1 MRGKEKLNP
10 HAHRAGRW
18 LGWLTVWSDPLHP
31 SSRLL
36 SPGCEFGVCE
46 FGVWMERITPP
57 PKKRLGKTENS
68 IIRPPDADATPPA
81 TGKHARH
88 ARRREGHQRCA
99 FRRPFHPSARRAA
112 AHGRQQHVPYDS
124 AWTGRP
130 AGREAVRS
138 GCRSHNP
145 RFRKARSARQTT
157 RWTPKVCIKSPIPS
171 VCTARCCARSTTQG
185 TWRTRRRVPVP
196 QSRAYPQ
203 SAVPDLGDDACV
215 SR

>member
-68 IIRPPDADATPPA
+68 IIRPQMPTPHPPLPESTLGTPDDAKDTKGVHSVA
-81 TGKHARH
+81 HSI
-88 ARRREGHQRCA
+88 
-99 FRRPFHPSARRAA
+99 RRPAI
-112 AHGRQQHVPYDS
+112 
-124 AWTGRP
+124 W
-130 AGREAVRS
+130 
-138 GCRSHNP
+138 
-145 RFRKARSARQTT
+145 
-157 RWTPKVCIKSPIPS
+157 SP
-171 VCTARCCARSTTQG
+171 
-185 TWRTRRRVPVP
+185 
-196 QSRAYPQ
+196 
-203 SAVPDLGDDACV
+203 
-215 SR
+215 